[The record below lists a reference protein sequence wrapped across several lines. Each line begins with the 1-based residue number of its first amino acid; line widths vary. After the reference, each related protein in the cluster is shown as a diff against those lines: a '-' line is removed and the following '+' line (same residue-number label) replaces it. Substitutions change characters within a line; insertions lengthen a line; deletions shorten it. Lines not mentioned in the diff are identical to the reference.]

1 MKYHLINNALFIKNR
16 TNFMKHMKPNSIAVF
31 NSNDI
36 FTTGADST
44 VPFYQHRNIFH
55 LSGVDQE
62 ESILVMCPGALNPK
76 HREVLFVRETN
87 EHIAIWEGAKLD
99 KKQATETSGIET
111 VYWLS

>member
-1 MKYHLINNALFIKNR
+1 MKYHPINNQLFIKNR
-16 TNFMKHMKPNSIAVF
+16 RNFMQQMKPNSIAVF

-44 VPFYQHRNIFH
+44 MPFHQHRNIFH

-62 ESILVMCPGALNPK
+62 ESILVLCPDSSNPK
-76 HREVLFVRETN
+76 HKEVLFVRETN

-99 KKQATETSGIET
+99 KKQATETSG
-111 VYWLS
+111 